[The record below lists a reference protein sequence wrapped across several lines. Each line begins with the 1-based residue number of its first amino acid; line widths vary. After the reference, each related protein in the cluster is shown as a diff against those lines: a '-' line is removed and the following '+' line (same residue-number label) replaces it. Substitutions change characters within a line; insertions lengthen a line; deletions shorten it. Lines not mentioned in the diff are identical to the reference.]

1 MNPTD
6 VVWLAVV
13 VLGTAAATA
22 AAAFPLG
29 VRWGARHAEHRA
41 EHEIV
46 QAVLWATEPLEVL
59 SFYAQYRLAP
69 PDVSAYVDDQ
79 IARDPAL
86 DQLTRRPE
94 GRQYDNPLLPLDP
107 NTGRLPK
114 GTQSEWPRHADGT
127 PVGLEG
133 FTLRPAVPP
142 PDEDLEK
149 AAQGILLWPKDV
161 SSDSAATP
169 PPAVTPNP
177 AATSHRAM
185 RRPLAGWLEDTWAR
199 LTNRAAPV
207 DETRLRTEAEEEID
221 GLIAGIT
228 EARAAAFDPELPP
241 LPAGVLIVAGDPLCA
256 RCKGTQRIVD
266 EVPAIRITDVLE
278 PARTLWRPCPDCC
291 CPEYGCGTHTGDG
304 RLCPPHQHDDDIREE
319 AAAKRA
325 ADL

>member
-1 MNPTD
+1 MNPSD

-13 VLGTAAATA
+13 VLGTAAVTA
-22 AAAFPLG
+22 AAVFPLG

-79 IARDPAL
+79 IAKDPAL
-86 DQLTRRPE
+86 DQLTRRPA
-94 GRQYDNPLLPLDP
+94 P
-107 NTGRLPK
+107 
-114 GTQSEWPRHADGT
+114 A
-127 PVGLEG
+127 V
-133 FTLRPAVPP
+133 RPAVPP
-142 PDEDLEK
+142 SDEDEK
-149 AAQGILLWPKDV
+149 QEAPA
-161 SSDSAATP
+161 P
-169 PPAVTPNP
+169 PPTVEPNP

-185 RRPLAGWLEDTWAR
+185 RRSVIGWL
-199 LTNRAAPV
+199 
-207 DETRLRTEAEEEID
+207 DETWTRITGNGDELEAEGGRHGVRPDNPPPPEP
-221 GLIAGIT
+221 APP
-228 EARAAAFDPELPP
+228 ADPPAPEPVPYEGPP
-241 LPAGVLIVAGDPLCA
+241 LLDLPTLDVCA

-304 RLCPPHQHDDDIREE
+304 RLCPSHQHDDDIREE

>member
-1 MNPTD
+1 MNPSD

-13 VLGTAAATA
+13 VLGTAAVTA
-22 AAAFPLG
+22 AAVFPLG

-79 IARDPAL
+79 IAKDPAL
-86 DQLTRRPE
+86 DQLTRRPAP
-94 GRQYDNPLLPLDP
+94 RVASTFP
-107 NTGRLPK
+107 T
-114 GTQSEWPRHADGT
+114 EWPRNPDGT
-127 PVGLEG
+127 PVGLVG
-133 FTLRPAVPP
+133 INVRPPVPP
-142 PDEDLEK
+142 SDEDEK
-149 AAQGILLWPKDV
+149 QEAP
-161 SSDSAATP
+161 TP
-169 PPAVTPNP
+169 PPAVEPNP

-185 RRPLAGWLEDTWAR
+185 RRSVIGWL
-199 LTNRAAPV
+199 
-207 DETRLRTEAEEEID
+207 DETWTRITGNGDELEAD
-221 GLIAGIT
+221 GVRPDNPPPA
-228 EARAAAFDPELPP
+228 EPNPAPPADPPAPEPVPYEGPP
-241 LPAGVLIVAGDPLCA
+241 LLDLPTLDVCA

-304 RLCPPHQHDDDIREE
+304 RLCPPHQHDDDIRQED
-319 AAAKRA
+319 AAKRA
-325 ADL
+325 ADR